1 MVCLFLIFIQNKYFA
16 VSLKKFKMIKKI
28 IVKGSFI
35 LALLALASCS
45 KNQAR
50 ITNINIGTHS
60 NNELKI
66 QIDVTT
72 SDDAQVYAEYWS
84 EKKGIKS
91 KISSPISKTGL
102 SHSLVLCNITP
113 ETNYNFQLVTIKGQQ
128 KDSSK
133 IYNFKSRSLPEW
145 LQKQF
150 KANCPKPE
158 LLPETFK
165 KGFMLLA
172 KRETPGVAYIVDYKG
187 NLRWYHTVE
196 GTGFK
201 VAHFTKDQTII
212 SILGKNDEPTSYG
225 SEILEIN
232 LQGDTLMHIKKG
244 QGDLKQVIH
253 HEILKKSANEIV
265 TITVDQKI
273 MDLTSIGG
281 KKNDTI
287 NGDGI
292 LIMDKKGKQLWKWSV
307 FDDLDPLKDKALLKT
322 KKDWTHANSLNY
334 DKDGNFLISFY
345 NNGQIWKVD
354 SKTGK
359 VIWKL
364 GKDGNMK
371 MAADTNFSQGHA
383 AHINQDGSLMF
394 FDNGVDKKQSSVF
407 ALKVDEKGK
416 TVKLDFHINLPRD
429 IYNDRMGSAYMVDK
443 DAILVCCSK
452 RHITVLTNKKGVLL
466 WALESEIPPYRT
478 QFIPEENMKPFLL
491 N

>member
-1 MVCLFLIFIQNKYFA
+1 
-16 VSLKKFKMIKKI
+16 MIKNL
-28 IVKGSFI
+28 VLKGSFI
-35 LALLALASCS
+35 FALLAFVSCS
-45 KNQAR
+45 KNQDNR
-50 ITNINIGTHS
+50 ITNITIGTHS

-72 SDDAQVYAEYWS
+72 NNDVQVYAEYWS
-84 EKKGIKS
+84 DKNGIKN
-91 KISSPISKTGL
+91 KIISPISKTGL
-102 SHSLVLCNITP
+102 SHSLVLINILP
-113 ETNYNFQLVTIKGQQ
+113 ETNYSYQLVTVSNGEKNT
-128 KDSSK
+128 SK
-133 IYNFKSRSLPEW
+133 VYTFKSRKLPEW

-158 LLPETFK
+158 LLPENFK

-201 VAHFTKDQTII
+201 VAHFTKEQSII
-212 SILGKNDEPTSYG
+212 AILGKNDEPTSYG

-232 LQGDTLMHIKKG
+232 LLGDTLTHIKKG

-253 HEILKKSANEIV
+253 HEIIKKSANEIV
-265 TITVDQKI
+265 TLFVDERIT
-273 MDLTSIGG
+273 DLTAIGG
-281 KKNDTI
+281 KQKDTI

-292 LIMDKKGKQLWKWSV
+292 LILDKKGKQLWKWSV
-307 FDDLDPLKDKALLKT
+307 FDDLDPMKDKKLLKT
-322 KKDWTHANSLNY
+322 KKDWMHANSLNY

-364 GKDGNMK
+364 GKGGNMTMSK
-371 MAADTNFSQGHA
+371 DSNFSQAHA
-383 AHINQDGSLMF
+383 AHINQEGSLMF

-407 ALKVDEKGK
+407 ALKVDEKGNS
-416 TVKLDFHINLPRD
+416 VKLDFHINLPKD
-429 IYNDRMGSAYMVDK
+429 IYNDRMGSAYMIDK
-443 DAILVCCSK
+443 ETVLVCCSK
-452 RHITVLTNKKGVLL
+452 RHITVLTDKKSVLI
-466 WALESEIPPYRT
+466 WALESEIPPYRV
-478 QFIPEENMKPFLL
+478 QFIEEENMKPFLL

>member
-1 MVCLFLIFIQNKYFA
+1 
-16 VSLKKFKMIKKI
+16 MIKKL
-28 IVKGSFI
+28 VLKSSFI
-35 LALLALASCS
+35 LALLTLVSCS
-45 KNQAR
+45 QNQGNV
-50 ITNINIGTHS
+50 ITYINIGTHS

-72 SDDAQVYAEYWS
+72 KDDVQVYAEYWS
-84 EKKGIKS
+84 DKKGIKS
-91 KISSPISKTGL
+91 KIKSPISKNGL
-102 SHSLVLCNITP
+102 KHSLVLCSITP
-113 ETNYNFQLVTIKGQQ
+113 ETNYTFQLITVQGKNTNT
-128 KDSSK
+128 SK
-133 IYNFKSRSLPEW
+133 LYTFKSRKLPEW

-158 LLPETFK
+158 LLSKNFK
-165 KGFMLLA
+165 SGFMLMG

-201 VAHFTKDQTII
+201 VTHFTKDQTIL

-244 QGDLKQVIH
+244 QGDLKQSIH
-253 HEILKKSANEIV
+253 HEIIKKSANEIV
-265 TITVDQKI
+265 TITVDKKI

-287 NGDGI
+287 NSDGI
-292 LIMDKKGKQLWKWSV
+292 LILDKKGKKIWKWSV
-307 FDDLDPLKDKALLKT
+307 FDDLDPLKDKNILKN

-371 MAADTNFSQGHA
+371 MSPDSNFSQAHA
-383 AHINQDGSLMF
+383 AHINAEGSLMF
-394 FDNGVDKKQSSVF
+394 FDNGVDVKQSSVF

-416 TVKLDFHINLPRD
+416 TVKLDFQIKLPKD
-429 IYNDRMGSAYMVDK
+429 VYNDRMGSAYMIDK
-443 DAILVCCSK
+443 DAILCCCSK
-452 RHITVLTNKKGVLL
+452 RHITILTNRKGVLL
-466 WALESEIPPYRT
+466 WALESEIPPYRVE
-478 QFIPEENMKPFLL
+478 FIPEEKLKPFLL

>member
-1 MVCLFLIFIQNKYFA
+1 
-16 VSLKKFKMIKKI
+16 MIKKL
-28 IVKGSFI
+28 VLKWSFI
-35 LALLALASCS
+35 LVLLVFASCS
-45 KNQAR
+45 KNHNTS

-72 SDDAQVYAEYWS
+72 KDDVQVYAEYWAD
-84 EKKGIKS
+84 EKGTEH
-91 KISSPISKTGL
+91 KITSPISKTGFK
-102 SHSLVLCNITP
+102 HSLVLCNISP
-113 ETNYNFQLVTIKGQQ
+113 ETNYNYQLVTIQDGEKNT
-128 KDSSK
+128 SK
-133 IYNFKSRSLPEW
+133 IYTFKSRKLPEW

-158 LLPETFK
+158 LLPENFK

-172 KRETPGVAYIVDYKG
+172 KRETPGTAYIVDYKG

-201 VAHFTKDQTII
+201 VAHFTKDQTIL
-212 SILGKNDEPTSYG
+212 SILGTNDEPTSYG

-232 LQGDTLMHIKKG
+232 LQGDTLTHIKKG
-244 QGDLKQVIH
+244 QGDLKQSIH

-281 KKNDTI
+281 KKRDTI

-292 LIMDKKGKQLWKWSV
+292 LILDKKGKKIWKWSV
-307 FDDLDPLKDKALLKT
+307 FDELDPMKDKDLLKT

-334 DKDGNFLISFY
+334 DTDGNFLLSFY
-345 NNGQIWKVD
+345 NNGQIWKID

-364 GKDGNMK
+364 GKGGTMK
-371 MAADTNFSQGHA
+371 MAPDSNFSQAHA
-383 AHINQDGSLMF
+383 AHINQEGSLLF

-407 ALKVDEKGK
+407 ALKINEKDNS
-416 TVKLDFHINLPRD
+416 VNLDYQIKLPKD
-429 IYNDRMGSAYMVDK
+429 IYNDRMGSAYMINK
-443 DAILVCCSK
+443 DLFLVCCSK
-452 RHITVLTNKKGVLL
+452 RHITVLINKKGVLL

-478 QFIPEENMKPFLL
+478 QFIEEEKMKPFLL

>member
-1 MVCLFLIFIQNKYFA
+1 
-16 VSLKKFKMIKKI
+16 MIKKLI
-28 IVKGSFI
+28 LKGSFI
-35 LALLALASCS
+35 LVFLALAGCS
-45 KNQAR
+45 KKQVR
-50 ITNINIGTHS
+50 ITNINIGTHG

-66 QIDVTT
+66 QLDVTT
-72 SDDAQVYAEYWS
+72 NENAQVYAAYWAD
-84 EKKGIKS
+84 KNGTKN
-91 KISSPISKTGL
+91 KITSPISKTGL

-113 ETNYNFQLVTIKGQQ
+113 ETNYSFQLITVNGKE

-133 IYNFKSRSLPEW
+133 VYTFKSRKLPEW
-145 LQKQF
+145 LQNQF

-158 LLPETFK
+158 LLPQNFK

-172 KRETPGVAYIVDYKG
+172 KRETPGTAYIVDYKG

-196 GTGFK
+196 GKGFK
-201 VAHFTKDQTII
+201 VTHFTKDQTIL

-232 LQGDTLMHIKKG
+232 LQGDTLTHIKKG

-253 HEILKKSANEIV
+253 HEIIKKSTNEIV
-265 TITVDQKI
+265 TLFVDVKI
-273 MDLTSIGG
+273 IDLTSIGG
-281 KKNDTI
+281 KKKDTI

-292 LIMDKKGKQLWKWSV
+292 LILDKKGKQIWKWSV
-307 FDDLDPLKDKALLKT
+307 FDDLDPMKDKALLKT
-322 KKDWTHANSLNY
+322 KKDWMHANSLNY

-345 NNGQIWKVD
+345 NNGQIWKID

-364 GKDGNMK
+364 GKGGTFK
-371 MAADTNFSQGHA
+371 MDANIDFTQAHA
-383 AHINQDGSLMF
+383 AHINQEGSLMF

-407 ALKVDEKGK
+407 ALKVNEKEN
-416 TVKLDFHINLPRD
+416 TVKLDFQTKLPTD
-429 IYNDRMGSAYMVDK
+429 IYNDRMGSAYMIDK
-443 DAILVCCSK
+443 DAILCCCSK
-452 RHITVLTNKKGVLL
+452 RHITVLTNRKGVLL

-478 QFIPEENMKPFLL
+478 QFIPEEKVKPFLL

>member
-1 MVCLFLIFIQNKYFA
+1 
-16 VSLKKFKMIKKI
+16 MIKKI
-28 IVKGSFI
+28 VLKWSFI
-35 LALLALASCS
+35 LVLLVLASCS
-45 KNQAR
+45 KNQGNG

-72 SDDAQVYAEYWS
+72 KDNVQVYAEYWS
-84 EKKGIKS
+84 DKDGIKN
-91 KISSPISKTGL
+91 KTTSPISKAGL
-102 SHSLVLCNITP
+102 EHSLVLCNISP
-113 ETNYNFQLVTIKGQQ
+113 ETNYNYQLVTIQNGEK
-128 KDSSK
+128 KPSK
-133 IYNFKSRSLPEW
+133 VYTFKSRKLPEW

-158 LLPETFK
+158 LLPQNFK

-172 KRETPGVAYIVDYKG
+172 KRETPGTAYIVDYKG

-201 VAHFTKDQTII
+201 VAHFTKDQTIL
-212 SILGKNDEPTSYG
+212 SILGTNDEPTSYG

-232 LQGDTLMHIKKG
+232 LQGDTLTHIKKG
-244 QGDLKQVIH
+244 QGDFKQTIH
-253 HEILKKSANEIV
+253 HEILKKSANELV

-273 MDLTSIGG
+273 IDLTSIGG
-281 KKNDTI
+281 KKQDTI
-287 NGDGI
+287 NSDGI

-307 FDDLDPLKDKALLKT
+307 FDDLDPLKDKDLLKN

-334 DKDGNFLISFY
+334 DTDGNFLISFY

-364 GKDGNMK
+364 GKGGNMK
-371 MAADTNFSQGHA
+371 MAPDTNFSQAHA
-383 AHINQDGSLMF
+383 AHIDQEGSLLF

-407 ALKVDEKGK
+407 ALKVNEKDNS
-416 TVKLDFHINLPRD
+416 VNLDFQIKLPKD
-429 IYNDRMGSAYMVDK
+429 IYNDRMGSAYMINK
-443 DAILVCCSK
+443 DLFLVCCSK

-478 QFIPEENMKPFLL
+478 IFIPEEKLKPFLL

>member
-1 MVCLFLIFIQNKYFA
+1 
-16 VSLKKFKMIKKI
+16 MIKKLI
-28 IVKGSFI
+28 LKWSFV
-35 LALLALASCS
+35 LALLAMASCS
-45 KNQAR
+45 QNQGN
-50 ITNINIGTHS
+50 IISNINIGTHS

-72 SDDAQVYAEYWS
+72 KDDAQVYAEYWS
-84 EKKGIKS
+84 DKKGIKS
-91 KISSPISKTGL
+91 KITSPVSKNGL
-102 SHSLVLCNITP
+102 KHSLILCNITP
-113 ETNYNFQLVTIKGQQ
+113 ETDYSFQLITIQGENKNT
-128 KDSSK
+128 SK
-133 IYNFKSRSLPEW
+133 LYTFKSRRLPEW

-158 LLPETFK
+158 LLPKNFK
-165 KGFMLLA
+165 SGFMLLA

-201 VAHFTKDQTII
+201 VTHFTKEQTIL

-232 LQGDTLMHIKKG
+232 LQGDTLTHIKKG
-244 QGDLKQVIH
+244 QGDFKQVIH
-253 HEILKKSANEIV
+253 HEIIKKSANEIV
-265 TITVDQKI
+265 TLFVDARIT
-273 MDLTSIGG
+273 DLTKIGG
-281 KKNDTI
+281 KQKDTI

-292 LIMDKKGKQLWKWSV
+292 LILDKKGKQIWKWSV
-307 FDDLDPLKDKALLKT
+307 FDDLDPMKDKALLKT
-322 KKDWTHANSLNY
+322 KKDWMHANSLNY

-364 GKDGNMK
+364 GKGGNLK
-371 MAADTNFSQGHA
+371 MSTDSNFSQAHA
-383 AHINQDGSLMF
+383 AHINAEGSLMF
-394 FDNGVDKKQSSVF
+394 FDNGVDKKQSSVY
-407 ALKVDEKGK
+407 ALKVDEKVK
-416 TVKLDFHINLPRD
+416 SAKLDFHINLPKD
-429 IYNDRMGSAYMVDK
+429 IYNDRMGSAYMIDK

-466 WALESEIPPYRT
+466 WALESEIPPYRV
-478 QFIPEENMKPFLL
+478 QFITEENLKPFLL

>member
-1 MVCLFLIFIQNKYFA
+1 
-16 VSLKKFKMIKKI
+16 MIKKFI
-28 IVKGSFI
+28 IKWSFI
-35 LALLALASCS
+35 LVLLAFVSCS
-45 KNQAR
+45 KNQGNLIKN
-50 ITNINIGTHS
+50 ITIGTHS

-72 SDDAQVYAEYWS
+72 NDNVQVFAEYWS
-84 EKKGIKS
+84 DQEGIKN
-91 KISSPISKTGL
+91 KITSPVSKTGL
-102 SHSLVLCNITP
+102 FHSLVLCNIRP
-113 ETNYNFQLVTIKGQQ
+113 ETNYSYQLITIENQEKNT
-128 KDSSK
+128 SK
-133 IYNFKSRSLPEW
+133 VYTFKSRKLPEW

-150 KANCPKPE
+150 KANCPKPK
-158 LLPETFK
+158 LLPENFK

-201 VAHFTKDQTII
+201 VTHFTKEQSII
-212 SILGKNDEPTSYG
+212 AILGKNDEPTSYG

-232 LQGDTLMHIKKG
+232 LQGDTLTHIKKG
-244 QGDLKQVIH
+244 QGDFKQVIH
-253 HEILKKSANEIV
+253 HEIIKKSANEIV

-273 MDLTSIGG
+273 MDLSSIGG

-292 LIMDKKGKQLWKWSV
+292 LILDKKGKQLWKWSV
-307 FDDLDPLKDKALLKT
+307 FDDLDPMKDKNLLKT

-359 VIWKL
+359 VLWKL
-364 GKDGNMK
+364 GKGGNMK
-371 MAADTNFSQGHA
+371 MSDDSNFSQAHA
-383 AHINQDGSLMF
+383 AHIDPEGSLLF

-407 ALKVDEKGK
+407 ALKVDEKEK
-416 TVKLDFHINLPRD
+416 SVKLDFQIKLPKD
-429 IYNDRMGSAYMVDK
+429 IYNDRMGSAYMIDK
-443 DAILVCCSK
+443 ETILVCCSK
-452 RHITVLTNKKGVLL
+452 RHITVLTNKQGVLI
-466 WALESEIPPYRT
+466 WALESEIPPYRVE
-478 QFIPEENMKPFLL
+478 FIPEEKMKPFLF

>member
-1 MVCLFLIFIQNKYFA
+1 
-16 VSLKKFKMIKKI
+16 MIKKI
-28 IVKGSFI
+28 VLKWSFI
-35 LALLALASCS
+35 LVLLVLASCS
-45 KNQAR
+45 KNQGNG

-72 SDDAQVYAEYWS
+72 KDNVQVYAEYWS
-84 EKKGIKS
+84 DKNGITN
-91 KISSPISKTGL
+91 KITSPISKAGL
-102 SHSLVLCNITP
+102 EHSLVLCNIIP
-113 ETNYNFQLVTIKGQQ
+113 ETNYSYQLITIQDGEK
-128 KDSSK
+128 KPSK
-133 IYNFKSRSLPEW
+133 VYTFKSRKLPEW

-158 LLPETFK
+158 LLPANFK

-172 KRETPGVAYIVDYKG
+172 KRETPGTAYIVDYKG
-187 NLRWYHTVE
+187 NLRWYHTLE

-201 VAHFTKDQTII
+201 VTHFTKDQTIL
-212 SILGKNDEPTSYG
+212 SILGTNDEPTSYG

-232 LQGDTLMHIKKG
+232 LQGDTLTHIKKG
-244 QGDLKQVIH
+244 QGDFKQTIH
-253 HEILKKSANEIV
+253 HEILKKSANELV

-273 MDLTSIGG
+273 IDLTSIGG
-281 KKNDTI
+281 KKQDTI
-287 NGDGI
+287 NSDGI

-307 FDDLDPLKDKALLKT
+307 FDDLDPLKDKDLLKT

-334 DKDGNFLISFY
+334 DTDGNFLISFY
-345 NNGQIWKVD
+345 NNGQIWKID

-364 GKDGNMK
+364 GKGGNMK
-371 MAADTNFSQGHA
+371 MAPDTNFSQAHA
-383 AHINQDGSLMF
+383 AHIDQEGSLLF

-407 ALKVDEKGK
+407 ALKVNEKENS
-416 TVKLDFHINLPRD
+416 VKLDFQIKLPKD
-429 IYNDRMGSAYMVDK
+429 IYNDRMGSAYMINK
-443 DAILVCCSK
+443 DLFLVCCSK
-452 RHITVLTNKKGVLL
+452 RHITVLTNKKGVLF

-478 QFIPEENMKPFLL
+478 IFIPEEKLKPFLL

>member
-1 MVCLFLIFIQNKYFA
+1 
-16 VSLKKFKMIKKI
+16 MIKKLLL
-28 IVKGSFI
+28 KGSFI

-45 KNQAR
+45 KNQD
-50 ITNINIGTHS
+50 IVNINIGTHG

-72 SDDAQVYAEYWS
+72 NDNVQVYAEYWS
-84 EKKGIKS
+84 DQKGTQS
-91 KISSPISKTGL
+91 KITTPISKSGL
-102 SHSLVLCNITP
+102 KHTLVLCNITP
-113 ETNYNFQLVTIKGQQ
+113 ETNYSYQLVTVADGK
-128 KDSSK
+128 KKSSK
-133 IYNFKSRSLPEW
+133 VYTFKSRKLPEW

-158 LLPETFK
+158 LLPQNFK

-172 KRETPGVAYIVDYKG
+172 KRETPGTAYIVDYKG
-187 NLRWYHTVE
+187 NLRWYHTIE

-201 VAHFTKDQTII
+201 VAHFTKEQTII

-232 LQGDTLMHIKKG
+232 LQGDTLTHIKKG
-244 QGDLKQVIH
+244 QGDLKQVLH
-253 HEILKKSANEIV
+253 HEIIKKSANEIV
-265 TITVDQKI
+265 TLTVDQKI
-273 MDLTSIGG
+273 IDLTSIGG
-281 KKNDTI
+281 KKQDTI

-292 LIMDKKGKQLWKWSV
+292 LILDKKGKQLWKWSV
-307 FDDLDPLKDKALLKT
+307 FDDLDPFKDKDLLKT

-334 DKDGNFLISFY
+334 DTDGNFLISFY
-345 NNGQIWKVD
+345 NNGQIWKIN

-364 GKDGNMK
+364 GKGGTMK
-371 MAADTNFSQGHA
+371 MAPDINFSQAHA
-383 AHINQDGSLMF
+383 SHINQEGSLLF

-407 ALKVDEKGK
+407 ALQVDEKNNA
-416 TVKLDFHINLPRD
+416 VKLDYQIKLPKD
-429 IYNDRMGSAYMVDK
+429 IYNDRMGSAYMIDK
-443 DAILVCCSK
+443 DAILCCCSK

-478 QFIPEENMKPFLL
+478 QFIPEEKLKPFIQ

>member
-1 MVCLFLIFIQNKYFA
+1 
-16 VSLKKFKMIKKI
+16 MIKKI
-28 IVKGSFI
+28 AIKWSFI
-35 LALLALASCS
+35 LALLTIVSCS
-45 KNQAR
+45 KNQ
-50 ITNINIGTHS
+50 IKNIIIGIHG

-72 SDDAQVYAEYWS
+72 NDDVQVFAEYWS
-84 EKKGIKS
+84 DKNGQKN
-91 KISSPISKTGL
+91 KITTPISKKGL
-102 SHSLVLCNITP
+102 THSLVLINITP
-113 ETNYNFQLVTIKGQQ
+113 ETNYNYQLVTVQRQEKNT
-128 KDSSK
+128 SK
-133 IYNFKSRSLPEW
+133 VYTFKSRTLPEW

-150 KANCPKPE
+150 KANIPKPE
-158 LLPETFK
+158 LLPQNFK

-201 VAHFTKDQTII
+201 VTHFTKEQSII
-212 SILGKNDEPTSYG
+212 AILGKNDEPTSYG
-225 SEILEIN
+225 SEILELN
-232 LQGDTLMHIKKG
+232 LQGDTLTHIKKG
-244 QGDLKQVIH
+244 QGDFKQVIH
-253 HEILKKSANEIV
+253 HEIIKKSANEIV
-265 TITVDQKI
+265 TLTVDQKI

-292 LIMDKKGKQLWKWSV
+292 QILDKKGKQIWKWSV

-364 GKDGNMK
+364 GKGGNMNMSK
-371 MAADTNFSQGHA
+371 DTDFSQAHA
-383 AHINQDGSLMF
+383 AHINQDGSLLF

-416 TVKLDFHINLPRD
+416 NVKLDFHINLPKD
-429 IYNDRMGSAYMVDK
+429 IYNDRMGSAYMIDK
-443 DAILVCCSK
+443 ETVLVCCSK

-478 QFIPEENMKPFLL
+478 EFIPEENMKPFLL

>member
-1 MVCLFLIFIQNKYFA
+1 
-16 VSLKKFKMIKKI
+16 MIKKI
-28 IVKGSFI
+28 VLKWSFI
-35 LALLALASCS
+35 LVLLVFAGCS
-45 KNQAR
+45 KNQGNG

-72 SDDAQVYAEYWS
+72 KDNVQVYAEYWS
-84 EKKGIKS
+84 DKDGIKN
-91 KISSPISKTGL
+91 KTTSPISKAGL
-102 SHSLVLCNITP
+102 EHSLVLCNISP
-113 ETNYNFQLVTIKGQQ
+113 ETNYNYQLVTIQNGEK
-128 KDSSK
+128 KPSK
-133 IYNFKSRSLPEW
+133 IYTFKSRKLPEW

-158 LLPETFK
+158 LLPQNFK

-172 KRETPGVAYIVDYKG
+172 KRETPGTAYIVDYKG

-201 VAHFTKDQTII
+201 VAHFTKDQTIL
-212 SILGKNDEPTSYG
+212 SILGTNDEPTSYG

-232 LQGDTLMHIKKG
+232 LQGDTLTHIKKG
-244 QGDLKQVIH
+244 QGDFKQTIH
-253 HEILKKSANEIV
+253 HEILKKSANELV

-273 MDLTSIGG
+273 IDLTSIGG
-281 KKNDTI
+281 KKQDTI
-287 NGDGI
+287 NSDGI

-307 FDDLDPLKDKALLKT
+307 FDDLDPFKDNDLLKN

-334 DKDGNFLISFY
+334 DTDGNFLISFY

-364 GKDGNMK
+364 GKDGTMK
-371 MAADTNFSQGHA
+371 MAPDTNFSQAHA
-383 AHINQDGSLMF
+383 AHIDQEGSLLF

-407 ALKVDEKGK
+407 ALKVNEKDNS
-416 TVKLDFHINLPRD
+416 VNLDFQIKLPKD
-429 IYNDRMGSAYMVDK
+429 IYNDRMGSAYMINK
-443 DAILVCCSK
+443 DLFLVCCSK

-478 QFIPEENMKPFLL
+478 QFIEEEKMTPFLQ

>member
-1 MVCLFLIFIQNKYFA
+1 
-16 VSLKKFKMIKKI
+16 MIKKL
-28 IVKGSFI
+28 VFKSSFI

-45 KNQAR
+45 QNQGNV

-72 SDDAQVYAEYWS
+72 KDDVQVYAEYWS
-84 EKKGIKS
+84 DKKGIKS
-91 KISSPISKTGL
+91 KIKSPISKNGL
-102 SHSLVLCNITP
+102 KHSLVLCSITP
-113 ETNYNFQLVTIKGQQ
+113 ETNYSFQLVTVQGENKNT
-128 KDSSK
+128 SK
-133 IYNFKSRSLPEW
+133 LYTFKSRKLPEW

-158 LLPETFK
+158 LLPQNFK
-165 KGFMLLA
+165 SGFMLMG

-201 VAHFTKDQTII
+201 VTHFTKDQTIL

-244 QGDLKQVIH
+244 QGDLKQAIH
-253 HEILKKSANEIV
+253 HEIIKKSANEIV
-265 TITVDQKI
+265 TITVDKKI
-273 MDLTSIGG
+273 MDLTSVGG

-287 NGDGI
+287 SSDGI
-292 LIMDKKGKQLWKWSV
+292 LILDKKGKQIWKWSV
-307 FDDLDPLKDKALLKT
+307 FDDLDPLKDKNILKN

-345 NNGQIWKVD
+345 NNGQIWKID

-371 MAADTNFSQGHA
+371 MSPDSNFSQAHA
-383 AHINQDGSLMF
+383 AHINSEGSLMF
-394 FDNGVDKKQSSVF
+394 FDNGVDIKQSSVF
-407 ALKVDEKGK
+407 ALKVDETGK
-416 TVKLDFHINLPRD
+416 TVKLDFHIKLPKD
-429 IYNDRMGSAYMVDK
+429 VYNDRMGSAYMIDK
-443 DAILVCCSK
+443 DAILCCCSK
-452 RHITVLTNKKGVLL
+452 RHITILTNRKGVLL
-466 WALESEIPPYRT
+466 WALESEIPPYRVE
-478 QFIPEENMKPFLL
+478 FIPEEKLKPFLL

>member
-1 MVCLFLIFIQNKYFA
+1 
-16 VSLKKFKMIKKI
+16 MIKNVI
-28 IVKGSFI
+28 AKGVFI
-35 LALLALASCS
+35 WILLILVSCS
-45 KNQAR
+45 KNQVNPIKN
-50 ITNINIGTHS
+50 ITIGTHG

-72 SDDAQVYAEYWS
+72 NEDVQVYAEYWPDQ
-84 EKKGIKS
+84 KGIKN
-91 KISSPISKTGL
+91 KITSPISKAGG

-113 ETNYNFQLVTIKGQQ
+113 ETHYSFQLITLNGPE

-133 IYNFKSRSLPEW
+133 VYTFKSRKLPEW

-158 LLPETFK
+158 LVPENFK

-201 VAHFTKDQTII
+201 VTHFTKDQSII
-212 SILGKNDEPTSYG
+212 AILGKNDEPTSYG

-232 LQGDTLMHIKKG
+232 LQGDTLTHIKKG

-253 HEILKKSANEIV
+253 HEIIKKSANEIV
-265 TITVDQKI
+265 TLFVDTRIT
-273 MDLTSIGG
+273 DLRSIGG
-281 KKNDTI
+281 KQKDTI

-292 LIMDKKGKQLWKWSV
+292 LILDKKGKQLWKWSV
-307 FDDLDPLKDKALLKT
+307 FDDLDPMKDKKLLQT
-322 KKDWTHANSLNY
+322 KKDWMHANSLNY

-345 NNGQIWKVD
+345 NNGQIWKID
-354 SKTGK
+354 AKTGK

-364 GKDGNMK
+364 GRGGNLNLSKDI
-371 MAADTNFSQGHA
+371 DFSQAHA
-383 AHINQDGSLMF
+383 AHINPEGSLMF

-407 ALKVDEKGK
+407 ALKVDEKAK
-416 TVKLDFHINLPRD
+416 TVKLDFHIQLPKD
-429 IYNDRMGSAYMVDK
+429 IYNDRMGSAYMIDK
-443 DAILVCCSK
+443 ETILACCSK

-466 WALESEIPPYRT
+466 WALESEIPPYRV
-478 QFIPEENMKPFLL
+478 QFIPEENLKPFLL

>member
-1 MVCLFLIFIQNKYFA
+1 
-16 VSLKKFKMIKKI
+16 MIKKLI
-28 IVKGSFI
+28 HWSFI
-35 LALLALASCS
+35 WVLLVFASCS
-45 KNQAR
+45 KNQSND
-50 ITNINIGTHS
+50 IVNINIGTHS

-72 SDDAQVYAEYWS
+72 HDNAEVFVEYWS
-84 EKKGIKS
+84 DKKGIQSKLASPVSKS
-91 KISSPISKTGL
+91 GL
-102 SHSLVLCNITP
+102 KHSLVLCNISP
-113 ETNYNFQLVTIKGQQ
+113 ETNYSFQVVTS
-128 KDSSK
+128 KDGDKKSSK
-133 IYNFKSRSLPEW
+133 VYTFKSRKLPEW

-158 LLPETFK
+158 LLPANFK

-172 KRETPGVAYIVDYKG
+172 KRETPGTAYIVDYKG
-187 NLRWYHTVE
+187 NIRWYHTLE
-196 GTGFK
+196 DTGFK
-201 VAHFTKDQTII
+201 VVHFTKEQTIL
-212 SILGKNDEPTSYG
+212 SILGTNDEPTSYG

-232 LQGDTLMHIKKG
+232 LQGDTLTHIKKG
-244 QGDLKQVIH
+244 QGDLKQAIH

-281 KKNDTI
+281 KKRDTI

-292 LIMDKKGKQLWKWSV
+292 VILDKKGKQLWKWSV
-307 FDDLDPLKDKALLKT
+307 FDELDPMKDKNLLKT

-334 DKDGNFLISFY
+334 DKDGNFLLSFY
-345 NNGQIWKVD
+345 NNGQIWKID

-364 GKDGNMK
+364 GKDGTMK
-371 MAADTNFSQGHA
+371 MSPNTNFSQAHA
-383 AHINQDGSLMF
+383 AHIDQEGSLLF
-394 FDNGVDKKQSSVF
+394 FDNGVDIKQSSVF
-407 ALKVDEKGK
+407 ALKVDEKGN
-416 TVKLDFHINLPRD
+416 TVNLDFHIKLPTD

-478 QFIPEENMKPFLL
+478 QFIEEEKLKPFLQ

>member
-1 MVCLFLIFIQNKYFA
+1 MIQK
-16 VSLKKFKMIKKI
+16 L
-28 IVKGSFI
+28 IVKWSFV
-35 LALLALASCS
+35 LVVLVLASCS
-45 KNQAR
+45 KNQGNS
-50 ITNINIGTHS
+50 ISNINIGTHS

-72 SDDAQVYAEYWS
+72 KDDVQVYAEYWS
-84 EKKGIKS
+84 DQKGIKN
-91 KISSPISKTGL
+91 KITSPISKTGL

-113 ETNYNFQLVTIKGQQ
+113 ETNYSFQLVTLKGEE
-128 KDSSK
+128 KDTSK
-133 IYNFKSRSLPEW
+133 IYTFKSRKLPEW

-150 KANCPKPE
+150 KANIPKPE
-158 LLPETFK
+158 LLPENFK

-172 KRETPGVAYIVDYKG
+172 KRETPGTAYIVDYKG

-201 VAHFTKDQTII
+201 VTHFTKEQSII
-212 SILGKNDEPTSYG
+212 AILGKNDEPTSYG

-232 LQGDTLMHIKKG
+232 LQGDTLTHIKKG
-244 QGDLKQVIH
+244 QGDFKQVLH
-253 HEILKKSANEIV
+253 HEIIKKSANEIV
-265 TITVDQKI
+265 TLTVDQKI

-292 LIMDKKGKQLWKWSV
+292 LILDRKGKQLWKWSV
-307 FDDLDPLKDKALLKT
+307 FDDLDPMKDKDLLKT

-364 GKDGNMK
+364 GKGGNMAMSK
-371 MAADTNFSQGHA
+371 DSDFSQAHA
-383 AHINQDGSLMF
+383 AHINPEGSLLF

-416 TVKLDFHINLPRD
+416 SVKLDFHINLPKE
-429 IYNDRMGSAYMVDK
+429 IYNDRMGSAYMINKETV
-443 DAILVCCSK
+443 LCCCSK

-466 WALESEIPPYRT
+466 WALESEIPPYRVE
-478 QFIPEENMKPFLL
+478 FIPEEKMKPFLV